1 MLITVAI
8 CTYNRCGA
16 LVEALRSLRA
26 AAPPVAP
33 WELIVVDNGSQ
44 DATASALAQFC
55 DSLPLRVVVEPEVG
69 LSRAR
74 NAAVAQARGD
84 YIIWID
90 DDVLV
95 DPNWLRA
102 YENAFHAWPDSVFF
116 GGPITPL
123 FDGTPPQ
130 WLIDALKGVANAYA
144 ALDYGAEEI
153 ALDERTVPYGANF
166 AIRTEEQRSCL
177 YDPRLGRRGTH
188 LYGFEES
195 AVLRQLLAR
204 GARGRWVPGAHVR
217 HVISRR
223 RQTPHYLRSYYEGH
237 GTSIALTWPPTGAPT
252 LLGRPR
258 WLWREAISH
267 ELAYRLR
274 RLYASSA
281 VWTAH
286 LRRASVAWGMLRV
299 GTSVAS
305 DRDVTSRDTPV
316 IADQSE
322 PSITAKRTRS
332 GASSS
337 GPHPR
342 ASTNRDMDEGQ

>member
-8 CTYNRCGA
+8 CTHNRCGA

-33 WELIVVDNGSQ
+33 WELIVVDNASQ
-44 DATASALAQFC
+44 DATASALAQFA
-55 DSLPLRVVVEPEVG
+55 DTLPLRVVVEPEVG

-84 YIIWID
+84 YIIWTD

-95 DPNWLRA
+95 DSNWLRA
-102 YENAFHAWPDSVFF
+102 YENAFRTWPDSVFF

-123 FDGTPPQ
+123 FDGTPPA
-130 WLIDALKGVANAYA
+130 WLMDALKGVANAYA
-144 ALDYGAEEI
+144 ALDFGAEEI
-153 ALDERTVPYGANF
+153 ALDERTVPFGANF
-166 AIRTEEQRSCL
+166 AIRAEEQRSCL
-177 YDPRLGRRGTH
+177 YDPRLGRRGKH
-188 LYGFEES
+188 LYAFEES
-195 AVLRQLLAR
+195 AVLRKLLAR
-204 GARGRWVPGAHVR
+204 GARGRWVPAAHVR
-217 HVISRR
+217 HVISQR
-223 RQTPHYLRSYYEGH
+223 RQTPHYLRSYYAGH
-237 GTSIALTWPPTGAPT
+237 GTSIALTWPPTGGPT

-299 GTSVAS
+299 GTSAAG
-305 DRDVTSRDTPV
+305 DRDVTSRNTPE

-322 PSITAKRTRS
+322 PSMTTKGPRS
-332 GASSS
+332 GATSS
-337 GPHPR
+337 GPSARP
-342 ASTNRDMDEGQ
+342 STSRDLREGQ